1 MKNWVA
7 SRLLEELHSI
17 KTDALGG
24 KEAMVAKLP
33 ALSLAPVVGLY
44 YAAFLAE
51 RVEFTD
57 SYIEYEFSPVSLK
70 LLKPKY
76 VHDEFIKSIDTQFHP
91 QEQGDEQSAL
101 QLIVDENL
109 INVVIGMFLKIDTM
123 YSVRELLA
131 LDPRLVMM
139 RQLLTTTTIGMAIP
153 QFKE

>member
-1 MKNWVA
+1 VKDWIA
-7 SRLLEELHSI
+7 SRLLEELHNI

-76 VHDEFIKSIDTQFHP
+76 VYEEFIKSIDTQFHP
-91 QEQGDEQSAL
+91 
-101 QLIVDENL
+101 
-109 INVVIGMFLKIDTM
+109 
-123 YSVRELLA
+123 
-131 LDPRLVMM
+131 
-139 RQLLTTTTIGMAIP
+139 
-153 QFKE
+153 